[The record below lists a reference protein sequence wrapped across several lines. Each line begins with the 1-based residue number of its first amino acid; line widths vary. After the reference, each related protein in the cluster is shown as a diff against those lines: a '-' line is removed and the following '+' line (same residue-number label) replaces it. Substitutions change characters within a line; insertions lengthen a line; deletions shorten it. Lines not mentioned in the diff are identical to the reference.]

1 MTGKLQRRTYDR
13 GRTDELLAFIGEQPR
28 TTKEI
33 RDRFGD
39 ERYVWQACNLSKQGR
54 IESQRCSDGRRR
66 WTAKSKES
74 SPRSTPRAPQTLAF
88 GVGAELQDAWRGVA
102 AA

>member
-1 MTGKLQRRTYDR
+1 MTVKLQRRTYDK
-13 GRTDELLAFIGEQPR
+13 GRTEELLAFIGERPR

-54 IESQRCSDGRRR
+54 IESLRCADGRRR
-66 WTAKSKES
+66 WAAGSSKPKA
-74 SPRSTPRAPQTLAF
+74 PRSAPQPQRLAF
-88 GVGAELQDAWRGVA
+88 GVGADLQDAWRGA
-102 AA
+102 AAA